1 MEKRRS
7 DFRNLHQETS
17 SGPKKSKKAK
27 RGKKVTEQKVESSSP
42 SENLVEEVMLLSHTV
57 LEPYYDHIV
66 NQRTKA
72 YLKEAEEAYR
82 EQAQK
87 EKEER
92 KVRLEREKEERA
104 RKKKE

>member
-1 MEKRRS
+1 MEAVGSDHQVVKQLLKKNPSLDYQALLSSLQVLHALMEKRRS

-27 RGKKVTEQKVESSSP
+27 RGKNVTEQKVESSSP

-66 NQRTKA
+66 N
-72 YLKEAEEAYR
+72 
-82 EQAQK
+82 
-87 EKEER
+87 
-92 KVRLEREKEERA
+92 
-104 RKKKE
+104 